1 MSRDGTGIGY
11 DQAGAGPALIIVYG
25 AMSTRSSG
33 SKPELVTLLA
43 PYFTVYSYDR
53 RGRGDSGDTPPYA
66 VDREI
71 EDIEAVISEAG
82 GTAFLY
88 GHSSGGCLALE
99 AARKLGGKVPKLAVY
114 EAPCNDEP
122 AAQQAWSQYLDR
134 LGEALAAGRHGDAV
148 ALFMRSTGTPAG
160 QVDGMRQAPFW
171 PALEAIA
178 PTLAYDHAGVIG
190 KTIAVPA
197 GRRSPAACSGPCL
210 VRRAEPCIHA
220 SQRPGHQPGDPH
232 GRTPHAGRAGTRR
245 ATRGSR
251 SRLDRVSSQLSSYRP
266 RKDHCRGRWPR
277 PRVATNPGSGGARH
291 VPGRAV
297 NRGGQRSLPDKL
309 VWRPVRDSSRPCPR
323 WCCRSLAGMLR
334 QGRFLSW
341 AYGSA

>member
-1 MSRDGTGIGY
+1 MPPMSPAICRRLTRYIEVPNDSGDDRAMKNVMSRDGTSIGY

-33 SKPELVTLLA
+33 SRPELVTLLA
-43 PYFTVYSYDR
+43 PHFTVYSYDR

-114 EAPCNDEP
+114 EAPYNDEP
-122 AAQQAWSQYLDR
+122 AAQQAWSQYLGQ

-148 ALFMRSTGTPAG
+148 ALFMRSTGTPAE

-171 PALEAIA
+171 PGTGSHRADARLRSRRGHRQE
-178 PTLAYDHAGVIG
+178 HRC
-190 KTIAVPA
+190 A
-197 GRRSPAACSGPCL
+197 GRPASPGACSGPCL
-210 VRRAEPCIHA
+210 VRRVEPCIHA
-220 SQRPGHQPGDPH
+220 SQRPGHQPGDPQ
-232 GRTPHAGRAGTRR
+232 GRTPHAGRADTRR

-251 SRLDRVSSQLSSYRP
+251 SRLDRASLQLA
-266 RKDHCRGRWPR
+266 
-277 PRVATNPGSGGARH
+277 VFSGGGYGF
-291 VPGRAV
+291 GR
-297 NRGGQRSLPDKL
+297 R
-309 VWRPVRDSSRPCPR
+309 
-323 WCCRSLAGMLR
+323 
-334 QGRFLSW
+334 
-341 AYGSA
+341 

>member
-1 MSRDGTGIGY
+1 MPPMSPAICRRLTRYIEVPNELGDDRAMKNVMSRDGTSIGY

-43 PYFTVYSYDR
+43 PLFTVYSYDR

-99 AARKLGGKVPKLAVY
+99 AARKLGGKVPKVAVY
-114 EAPCNDEP
+114 EAPYNDEP
-122 AAQQAWSQYLDR
+122 AAQQAWSQYLGQ
-134 LGEALAAGRHGDAV
+134 LGEALAAGRPGDAV
-148 ALFMRSTGTPAG
+148 ALFMRSTGTPAE

-190 KTIAVPA
+190 KSIAVPA
-197 GRRSPAACSGPCL
+197 DRLAQVHVPVLVLCGGSSPAYMHHSAQAISQ
-210 VRRAEPCIHA
+210 VIHKAELRTLDGQTHVV
-220 SQRPGHQPGDPH
+220 QPAALAPVLIEFL
-232 GRTPHAGRAGTRR
+232 
-245 ATRGSR
+245 R
-251 SRLDRVSSQLSSYRP
+251 S
-266 RKDHCRGRWPR
+266 
-277 PRVATNPGSGGARH
+277 
-291 VPGRAV
+291 
-297 NRGGQRSLPDKL
+297 
-309 VWRPVRDSSRPCPR
+309 
-323 WCCRSLAGMLR
+323 
-334 QGRFLSW
+334 
-341 AYGSA
+341 